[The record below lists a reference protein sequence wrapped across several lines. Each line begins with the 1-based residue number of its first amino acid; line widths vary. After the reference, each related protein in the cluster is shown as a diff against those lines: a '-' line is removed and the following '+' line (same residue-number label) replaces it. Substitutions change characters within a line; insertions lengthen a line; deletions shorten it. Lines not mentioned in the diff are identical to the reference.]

1 MVTVEKPDG
10 SILTRNIPHVKKIAK
25 EATNRWRNIP
35 EESEEEDNEDIPED
49 NPDGQNEG
57 PEQQVQ
63 KRRPARERRPRA
75 ILETMLYI
83 ELGLILYFILEV
95 HIRVI
100 LSKEKE
106 GCSVL
111 MLC

>member
-1 MVTVEKPDG
+1 LRKRQQTVGETF
-10 SILTRNIPHVKKIAK
+10 LKKARRKITK
-25 EATNRWRNIP
+25 TSQKTTLMGRMKVLNNRCR
-35 EESEEEDNEDIPED
+35 SDDL
-49 NPDGQNEG
+49 
-57 PEQQVQ
+57 
-63 KRRPARERRPRA
+63 RERDGLRA

-83 ELGLILYFILEV
+83 ELGLILYVILEV